1 MDGMLI
7 LFNIVSF
14 LASGIFHEQAHA
26 RVALWLGD
34 PTGRNEKRLSWDP
47 RVHIDP
53 IMTLVV
59 PLISLFSSGGRSLFG
74 MMKPVSIGHH
84 NFDNPTLGMAISAV
98 AGPIS
103 NAILAGGAL
112 LLLWLL
118 YTFAPGMVWSEEE
131 KVLTVNGFFLC
142 VFIQMNFILGGFNL
156 LPLPGLDG
164 SHVLYHF
171 LPEGG
176 RRLLD
181 SIRPYALLI
190 TTLIIFNVPG
200 LLSSVL
206 QLFDGLIGALFGERF
221 RYALVRML

>member
-7 LFNIVSF
+7 LFNIVAF
-14 LASGIFHEQAHA
+14 LSSGIFHEQAHA

-74 MMKPVSIGHH
+74 MMKPVPIGHH
-84 NFDNPTLGMAISAV
+84 NFNNPTLGMAVSAL

-118 YTFAPGMVWSEEE
+118 YTFAPGVVWSEEDT
-131 KVLTVNGFFLC
+131 VLTVNGFFLC

-190 TTLIIFNVPG
+190 TMLIVFNVPG
-200 LLSSVL
+200 LMSSVHHFYNSMIEACFGHAFL
-206 QLFDGLIGALFGERF
+206 NAL
-221 RYALVRML
+221 LRML